1 MDIYNKMDFQHKGK
15 LSSVVVTALDS
26 NVLEPTAVLRRRQ
39 EWNAQYLLT
48 QQPQPCKVT
57 CDPGICLQP
66 MEQTH
71 RV

>member
-1 MDIYNKMDFQHKGK
+1 MDIYNKMDFHYKGK

-26 NVLEPTAVLRRRQ
+26 NVPETTAVL
-39 EWNAQYLLT
+39 EEETGGNAQYLLT